1 MKIGI
6 TSQGKSLKDPI
17 DPRFGRCQFFLIVD
31 DESSEVEV
39 VANPQLSAGGGAG
52 IQSAQLMIDRGV
64 KAVLTGN
71 MGPNASK
78 VFNEAGIKVFI

>member
-31 DESSEVEV
+31 DESSEIEV
-39 VANPQLSAGGGAG
+39 VANSQLSAGGGAG
-52 IQSAQLMIDRGV
+52 IQSAQL
-64 KAVLTGN
+64 
-71 MGPNASK
+71 
-78 VFNEAGIKVFI
+78 